1 MTHRTVHE
9 LLTGERA
16 PLSSNELR
24 MWSTYFKVKRHY
36 AETSKD
42 S

>member
-1 MTHRTVHE
+1 VHE
-9 LLTGERA
+9 LLTGKRA
-16 PLSSNELR
+16 PLSSSELR

-36 AETSKD
+36 AETQKSN